1 MITLDKRL
9 KMVYN
14 LIEKCNVFADIGSDH
29 GYLPLKLLL
38 DKKIKR
44 VVVSD
49 LNEGPLTNAIENF
62 MKYDLM
68 DSAEFILNDG
78 LKGIEKTNA
87 FAICGMGGELI
98 CKILSE
104 RKEIARSAKF
114 FVLQPMN
121 NVELVRRF
129 LHDNDY
135 TIVKED
141 IVKDKNLYY
150 IAFRVICEKDYTI
163 YDEIFYELGYNL
175 YIEKNILFLEYVDYK
190 IGKYKK
196 IVSMC
201 EHKETQNAKR
211 NKEKYILKIKKLE
224 GVKKRYENL

>member
-9 KMVYN
+9 KMIYN

-29 GYLPLKLLL
+29 GYLPLKLIL
-38 DKKIKR
+38 DKKVKR
-44 VVVSD
+44 VIVSD

-68 DSAEFILNDG
+68 DSAEFVLNDG
-78 LKGIEKTNA
+78 LKGIEGTNA

-104 RKEIARSAKF
+104 GEKIARSAKF

-129 LHDNDY
+129 LHDNNY
-135 TIVKED
+135 SIVKED

-150 IAFRVICEKDYTI
+150 IAFRVISEKDYTI

-175 YIEKNILFLEYVDYK
+175 YIEKNVLFLEYVDYK
-190 IGKYKK
+190 IKKYKK
-196 IVSMC
+196 IVNMC
-201 EHKETQNAKR
+201 ENKETKNAKM
-211 NKEKYILKIKKLE
+211 NKEKYLLKIKKLE